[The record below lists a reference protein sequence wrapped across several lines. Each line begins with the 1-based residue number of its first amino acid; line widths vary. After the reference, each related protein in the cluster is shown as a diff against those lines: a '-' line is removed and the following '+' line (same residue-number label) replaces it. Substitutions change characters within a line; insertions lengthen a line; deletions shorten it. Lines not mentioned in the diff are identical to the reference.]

1 MPKNMME
8 RWVTKIVLVS
18 ILGFLVAIP
27 VRAAAYTEQLTISSN
42 TQNYNAYSAALATGW
57 DGVAPIDLTITISPG
72 VVVGSV
78 STGAYAF
85 DTGSGYPTG
94 SSVTIVNN
102 GYIVGAGGIGGT
114 GGARLNFQCSGTAGG
129 AGGSALHVGH
139 NISLTNNGVIGG
151 GGGGGG
157 GGAAKCTG
165 ITKGNTSGGGGG
177 GGAGS
182 QSGAGGWSSYPY
194 ALGSSGTLTTGGAG
208 GGVQYSCNTT
218 GAGGTGGNLG
228 SYGNS
233 GGNSKSNTC
242 VLNAYGSPGGA
253 AGTGVTVD
261 ASRCIVSAG
270 SGSIVPAQAIPTC
283 ALGTVAVSSNVSS
296 SWTITGP
303 ATITGSGT
311 SQSSPSQPAGTYTI
325 TWGDVPGYTAPA
337 TQSLTLISGSTITF
351 NGTYVAATCS
361 VSSVSW
367 SVSGTNCGNDAYGP
381 AEIADGASVV
391 VPSTNGNTGDVTLTC
406 TAGEVSQ
413 TSPTCAVPSATL
425 SGSNCTIASGEASCA
440 APFTWAISNA
450 TSPNLFNST
459 TGIQYTTASSGTN
472 VSFAITKGNNTVQ
485 ARNGTTVLRSTPVTG
500 TCASGTV
507 WDGSVCAPTNPP
519 TVSISA
525 SPRRVGVGGS
535 STISWSSNHV
545 TSCTVTKNGAFFSS
559 AHTSAGTLDTGITA
573 QTEYKIDC
581 EGNDGSTGNIATVLV
596 NVNPGFTE
604 F

>member
-1 MPKNMME
+1 ME
-8 RWVTKIVLVS
+8 KRWITKIALVS
-18 ILGFLVAIP
+18 VLGLFVAIP
-27 VRAAAYTEQLTISSN
+27 VRAVAYTEQLTISSN
-42 TQNYNAYSAALATGW
+42 TQNYNAHSAALAAGW
-57 DGVAPIDLTITISPG
+57 DGVTPIDLTITINPG

-78 STGAYAF
+78 STSAYAF
-85 DTGSGYPTG
+85 DTGSEYPTG

-102 GYIVGAGGIGGT
+102 GYIVGTGGAGGT

-129 AGGSALHVGH
+129 IGGPALHVGH
-139 NISLTNNGVIGG
+139 NISLTNNGIIGG

-270 SGSIVPAQAIPTC
+270 SGSIVPAQTIPTC

-303 ATITGSGT
+303 TTITGSGT
-311 SQSSPSQPAGTYTI
+311 SQSSPSQPVGTYTI
-325 TWGDVPGYTAPA
+325 TWGDIAGYTTPA
-337 TQSLTLISGSTITF
+337 TQSLTLISDGTITF
-351 NGTYVAATCS
+351 NGTYVVATCP

-367 SVSGTNCGNDAYGP
+367 SVSGTSCGNDAYGP
-381 AEIADGASVV
+381 VEIADGASVV
-391 VPSTNGNTGDVTLTC
+391 VPSTNGNTGDVTLIC
-406 TAGEVSQ
+406 AAGEVSQ

-425 SGSNCTIASGEASCA
+425 SGSGCTIASGGASCA

-472 VSFAITKGNNTVQ
+472 VSFAIMKGNNTVQ
-485 ARNGTTVLRSTPVTG
+485 ARNGTTVLRSTPVTA

-545 TSCTVTKNGAFFSS
+545 TSCTVTKNGVFFSS

-581 EGNDGSTGNIATVLV
+581 EGNDGSTGNTATVLV